1 MFCLEADMKNKE
13 KILKLVKKKGMVTAS
28 DLEKTG
34 VYRNLIYA
42 MCDEGL
48 LVRQS
53 RGLYSA
59 SDTQFSEHFSLIEI
73 SKRSP
78 DSVICLISALAVHS
92 ITTQLPH
99 EVWIAVKR
107 GSWIPKYDSPPVNVT
122 VISGTAF
129 DFGIEKRLI
138 NGVEI
143 RVYSIAKTVA
153 DCFKFRNK
161 IGLDVA
167 IEALKEVVRSR
178 KVSVDEIMKAADIC
192 RVGSV
197 IRPYLEA
204 II

>member
-1 MFCLEADMKNKE
+1 MKNKE
-13 KILKLVKKKGMVTAS
+13 KILKLVKKKGMITAG

-34 VYRNLIYA
+34 VYRNLLYE

-59 SDTQFSEHFSLIEI
+59 SDTQFSEHLSLIEI
-73 SKRSP
+73 AKRSP
-78 DSVICLISALAVHS
+78 DSVICLISALSFHGV
-92 ITTQLPH
+92 TTQLPH
-99 EVWIAVKR
+99 EVWIVVKR
-107 GSWIPKYDSPPVNVT
+107 GSWIPKYDSVPVNVT
-122 VISGTAF
+122 VISGNAF
-129 DFGIEKRLI
+129 DFGIEKHKI
-138 NGVEI
+138 SGIEI
-143 RVYSIAKTVA
+143 KVYSIAKTVA

-178 KVSVDEIMKAADIC
+178 KATVNEIMKAAEIC
-192 RVGSV
+192 RVGTV

-204 II
+204 VI